1 MFFQKHLLKL
11 QSEQNLCSNY
21 YGDQINCPCDDQNT
35 CGSSCGGEYTK
46 ITANSARQGKHC
58 SMKLLFYK
66 NDECAASNCPYKYKI
81 SRQIS
86 TSMSLANYKRS
97 FRINECIEMKTAREI
112 LKSDFFK
119 MKNLETHNENAI
131 EICCPPYAIWKEYF
145 DQDKIFEANSSK
157 LAEDF
162 KNEYEKCINEEHK
175 LFGNE
180 EIEKYFELSV
190 VPLGID
196 LIFMVSILRVSIYFL
211 VKTYPP
217 SVSQIFRTADF
228 R

>member
-1 MFFQKHLLKL
+1 M
-11 QSEQNLCSNY
+11 E
-21 YGDQINCPCDDQNT
+21 
-35 CGSSCGGEYTK
+35 
-46 ITANSARQGKHC
+46 
-58 SMKLLFYK
+58 
-66 NDECAASNCPYKYKI
+66 
-81 SRQIS
+81 
-86 TSMSLANYKRS
+86 
-97 FRINECIEMKTAREI
+97 TAREI

-157 LAEDF
+157 LTEDF
-162 KNEYEKCINEEHK
+162 KNEYEKCIDEEHK

-196 LIFMVSILRVSIYFL
+196 LILMVSQ
-211 VKTYPP
+211 
-217 SVSQIFRTADF
+217 SQYSLMQTWQLEKGVD
-228 R
+228 

>member
-1 MFFQKHLLKL
+1 M
-11 QSEQNLCSNY
+11 E
-21 YGDQINCPCDDQNT
+21 
-35 CGSSCGGEYTK
+35 
-46 ITANSARQGKHC
+46 
-58 SMKLLFYK
+58 
-66 NDECAASNCPYKYKI
+66 
-81 SRQIS
+81 
-86 TSMSLANYKRS
+86 
-97 FRINECIEMKTAREI
+97 TAREI

-157 LAEDF
+157 LTEDF
-162 KNEYEKCINEEHK
+162 KNEYEKCIDEEHK

-196 LIFMVSILRVSIYFL
+196 LILMVSQSQYSLMASSWCKLDNWKRALTLWFDL
-211 VKTYPP
+211 VYL
-217 SVSQIFRTADF
+217 
-228 R
+228 

>member
-1 MFFQKHLLKL
+1 MKLK
-11 QSEQNLCSNY
+11 SEQNFCSNY
-21 YGDQINCPCDDQNT
+21 YGDQIKCPCDGQNT

-46 ITANSARQGKHC
+46 ITSNSARQGKHC

-66 NDECAASNCPYKYKI
+66 NDECTASDCPYKYKI
-81 SRQIS
+81 SRHIT

-97 FRINECIEMKTAREI
+97 FRINECIEMDTAREN

-119 MKNLETHNENAI
+119 MKNLEDQNENTI
-131 EICCPPYAIWKEYF
+131 EICCPPYAIWKKYF
-145 DQDKIFEANSSK
+145 DQDKIFEGNSSQ
-157 LAEDF
+157 LTEDF
-162 KNEYEKCINEEHK
+162 KNEYEKCIDEEYK

-196 LIFMVSILRVSIYFL
+196 LILMVSQSEELGTRASG
-211 VKTYPP
+211 
-217 SVSQIFRTADF
+217 
-228 R
+228 

>member
-1 MFFQKHLLKL
+1 
-11 QSEQNLCSNY
+11 
-21 YGDQINCPCDDQNT
+21 
-35 CGSSCGGEYTK
+35 
-46 ITANSARQGKHC
+46 
-58 SMKLLFYK
+58 MKLLFYK
-66 NDECAASNCPYKYKI
+66 NDECTASNCPYKYKI

-97 FRINECIEMKTAREI
+97 FRINECIEMETAREI
-112 LKSDFFK
+112 LKSDFFQ

-157 LAEDF
+157 LTEEF
-162 KNEYEKCINEEHK
+162 KNEYEKCIDEEHK

-196 LIFMVSILRVSIYFL
+196 LILMVSQSLMHTWQQEKDVDSLILPEILKASI
-211 VKTYPP
+211 
-217 SVSQIFRTADF
+217 
-228 R
+228 